1 MQSVV
6 CGAAVLPAKRM
17 TARDFDRVPPFRNKQ
32 SCKLPF
38 SPPSPRADMAELHDN
53 LAGLRV
59 LYQDLSALTDASIPK
74 IERLCVELEAHID
87 DFRKLL
93 DKPGKNNT
101 SRQTVLSGEWGRQL
115 IWFRTCASGA
125 C

>member
-1 MQSVV
+1 
-6 CGAAVLPAKRM
+6 M
-17 TARDFDRVPPFRNKQ
+17 TARDFDRVPPFCNKQ
-32 SCKLPF
+32 SSKLPF

-59 LYQDLSALTDASIPK
+59 LYQDLSAVSDASLPK
-74 IERLCVELEAHID
+74 IERLCFELEAHIQ

-93 DKPGKNNT
+93 GKPAKNNT
-101 SRQTVLSGEWGRQL
+101 SRQTVLSGESSFGPIPL
-115 IWFRTCASGA
+115 YSCASRA